1 MNSVLLAGDGHF
13 SQVFGSYGCEK
24 IVFLCWIHRGVFLF
38 VFFLFSHSLSLS
50 LSHTHTAPVN
60 LWESVIYFNNG
71 LILTGFS
78 PRINCISP
86 SLKAAGENHSVALFP
101 KQNPADSSPSGGCL
115 LEGLSACSSSKDFSL
130 ESLFLFVPFLCDSL
144 NSAVGLTWSCLMNS
158 YNVLVT

>member
-1 MNSVLLAGDGHF
+1 MVVKDSVSLLD
-13 SQVFGSYGCEK
+13 SQGS
-24 IVFLCWIHRGVFLF
+24 FFFF
-38 VFFLFSHSLSLS
+38 VFFLFSHSLS

-86 SLKAAGENHSVALFP
+86 SLKAAGENHNVALFP

-144 NSAVGLTWSCLMNS
+144 NSCCYRADV
-158 YNVLVT
+158 VLLNEQL